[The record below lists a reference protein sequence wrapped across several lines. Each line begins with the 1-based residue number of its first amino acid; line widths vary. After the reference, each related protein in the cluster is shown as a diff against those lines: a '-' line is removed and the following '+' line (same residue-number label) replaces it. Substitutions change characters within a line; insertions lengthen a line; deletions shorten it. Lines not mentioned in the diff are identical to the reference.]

1 MTARLPIPICIPHNT
16 NQPPPSVQL
25 RFPNAVSNNPTL
37 SQSQAM
43 ARDAEDLAQVSDSEV
58 GERSPLLA
66 PPGDGVTDSPATA
79 ATAFGATS
87 RRLYA
92 SHFLSTWNS
101 RVFEFGSVLYLAAL
115 FPGTLL
121 PLSIYALARGVAAI
135 LFAPAVGH
143 FVDRADRLRVVR
155 LSIGMFQQPDLF
167 VRTPC
172 AGTVADDTTSSLPA
186 ISAGAP
192 GCGHILRSLLHSWE
206 HGDRSRH

>member
-1 MTARLPIPICIPHNT
+1 
-16 NQPPPSVQL
+16 
-25 RFPNAVSNNPTL
+25 
-37 SQSQAM
+37 M
-43 ARDAEDLAQVSDSEV
+43 APDAEDPAQASDSEV

-66 PPGDGVTDSPATA
+66 PPPGDSA
-79 ATAFGATS
+79 ATATTTFRATS

-143 FVDRADRLRVVR
+143 FVDRAGRLRVVR
-155 LSIGMFQQPDLF
+155 LSIGMF
-167 VRTPC
+167 
-172 AGTVADDTTSSLPA
+172 
-186 ISAGAP
+186 
-192 GCGHILRSLLHSWE
+192 
-206 HGDRSRH
+206 